1 MCKSQA
7 MALPAEAGTFACRPQ
22 IDVLISK
29 TVPGDTLYLL
39 RLREDFDSRISYHLM
54 SLTQLR
60 EFDARLKAEADPQV
74 LGEILN
80 LPAKGRLGL
89 RRQLSKLGVSHFLE
103 RQHEGIQQ
111 YLETLVAQVP
121 AISADKNLQSFLSGA
136 KTPEGERLINM
147 FLLEARGGLSIS
159 SLGGTWRQEGSD
171 RTWSVNDKGE
181 ASLDGE
187 YASLKYDLSEQGEGL
202 DRIIIWR
209 SRRDGWKLDM
219 EKSSARRLYW
229 RLAGEADVEWQRV
242 EEHQDFAPARG
253 EAPSCVPAWLAIS
266 RAVQQQELVLS

>member
-39 RLREDFDSRISYHLM
+39 RLREDFDSRISYHLK

-121 AISADKNLQSFLSGA
+121 AISADKNLQSFLSGS

-187 YASLKYDLSEQGEGL
+187 YTSNTLSEQGEGL
-202 DRIIIWR
+202 DRVI
-209 SRRDGWKLDM
+209 SRRDGWKMDM
-219 EKSSARRLYW
+219 EKSTARRLYW
-229 RLAGEADVEWQRV
+229 CLPGEVDDEWHRV
-242 EEHQDFAPARG
+242 DEHQDFAPARG
-253 EAPSCVPAWLAIS
+253 VAPSCVPAWLGIS
-266 RAVQQQELVLS
+266 RVVRESVRQQELTLS